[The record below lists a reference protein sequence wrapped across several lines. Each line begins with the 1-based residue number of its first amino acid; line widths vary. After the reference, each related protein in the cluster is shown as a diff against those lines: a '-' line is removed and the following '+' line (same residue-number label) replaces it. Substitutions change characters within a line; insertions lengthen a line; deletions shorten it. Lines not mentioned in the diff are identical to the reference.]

1 MTVIA
6 EQYVVLSHELLH
18 SKDIWNGALDR
29 SLSKEI
35 AITFD
40 WGQEW
45 VDANTHEVRRTPG
58 FEPKKNSEV
67 NAIKGENKIREEHGL
82 VLRILGVSTKD
93 VTNVL
98 PETE

>member
-1 MTVIA
+1 MQIRMKCV
-6 EQYVVLSHELLH
+6 E
-18 SKDIWNGALDR
+18 
-29 SLSKEI
+29 
-35 AITFD
+35 
-40 WGQEW
+40 
-45 VDANTHEVRRTPG
+45 PG

-82 VLRILGVSTKD
+82 GLRILGVSTKD